1 MEEGGDDVKSSW
13 PLCPGLHT
21 YYNGRYRGLR
31 YRKMEGIPQ
40 SRPQFRLW
48 AAIRP
53 HEGGIASNRRSAG
66 CGEYVPGPCTHRPS
80 HHERMLLVDTLK
92 LRIRDYYLY
101 GAFIRILFSWHYKA
115 GIWSAKAV
123 RYGCC
128 RKRAYSSV
136 SQSAPLIR
144 VRSVV
149 QLHIGPPVK

>member
-1 MEEGGDDVKSSW
+1 
-13 PLCPGLHT
+13 
-21 YYNGRYRGLR
+21 
-31 YRKMEGIPQ
+31 
-40 SRPQFRLW
+40 
-48 AAIRP
+48 
-53 HEGGIASNRRSAG
+53 
-66 CGEYVPGPCTHRPS
+66 
-80 HHERMLLVDTLK
+80 MLLVDTLK

-149 QLHIGPPVK
+149 QLHIGPPVIYTFLEHWGYSSAGRAPALQAGGREFDPHYLHKTNKFFSFILINI